1 MKYCLT
7 DVTVANDGLTLSLLI
22 IVLSWLRMGEHKS
35 TWPSKKKKERE
46 KEIKL
51 NIKRLLLLSQWVLLV
66 HEGPSGVRIPAEMR
80 PRGWCRGRESFNWT

>member
-35 TWPSKKKKERE
+35 TKKKKRERN
-46 KEIKL
+46 EIKHQ
-51 NIKRLLLLSQWVLLV
+51 KTVAVVSVGFV
-66 HEGPSGVRIPAEMR
+66 SA
-80 PRGWCRGRESFNWT
+80 